1 MYQIENVTR
10 KQLYPVFIAAFSYSF
25 CSPLENQR
33 RYQGFINMR
42 TSTVCHACTEAFRCG
57 HYGTMVNERSCAAC
71 FLVLLVAAAPEDP
84 GGPGS
89 GGADVGL
96 QHGDQRA
103 AQDTAQDP

>member
-1 MYQIENVTR
+1 MQ
-10 KQLYPVFIAAFSYSF
+10 
-25 CSPLENQR
+25 C
-33 RYQGFINMR
+33 RYLDFINMR
-42 TSTVCHACTEAFRCG
+42 TSTVRHASTEAFTCG

-71 FLVLLVAAAPEDP
+71 FLVLSVAAAPEDP

-96 QHGDQRA
+96 QHGHQRA